1 MRSQSIRPYHWI
13 PCLSCTVNAGANF
26 GDYDLDDDNI
36 IDGITFFHSGYAA
49 EFGRLDAHGVAKEG
63 RIWSHK
69 WVLSVPWSNN
79 GVSVVAYHINPA
91 LWETS
96 GSEIG
101 RIGVVA
107 HGTGHFLG
115 LPDLY
120 DYGDGSGI
128 GNYGLMA
135 HSWGFNGDQRY
146 PPLMSA
152 WAKRDLQWTTPT
164 VATTSGTYS
173 LRRAC
178 DNNDMILIN
187 HKIPNGEYLLIE
199 NRQPCGF
206 DASMPQGGLA
216 IFHLDDNA
224 NNDLGYPG
232 QSG

>member
-1 MRSQSIRPYHWI
+1 
-13 PCLSCTVNAGANF
+13 LSCTVNAGANF